1 MKTRLG
7 LSRLGRLDQV
17 VIENLEDVLADW
29 TRRDK
34 LVSSA
39 TQDHFTPFS
48 VLTASE
54 LSLDLLTVS
63 LDGSDLSGVSL
74 GL

>member
-29 TRRDK
+29 KRCDK

-39 TQDHFTPFS
+39 TRDHFTRFS